1 VGNFTKIMEL
11 LKKEREKQNI
21 SLQDLSSRLK
31 IPVFVLKKLEE
42 DEKYVEE
49 NYPYSLFMLKSIA
62 KELNISDFNIEDSK
76 ENQRENSKQQQ
87 PKPKEEKA
95 NKKLENNAYKTL
107 KERFL
112 SIFRIIYLMALVIS
126 FFALS
131 YSFKKE
137 PEEIVSNYNF
147 SSNNIYKESQNKYLS
162 SPIVLV
168 ANNDI
173 WISADIDGKKEVIA
187 LKKGQSKVISFKK
200 NIHFETIGNANN
212 LTIIYNGKK
221 VSFSKKII
229 HNIFVDAE
237 GIFKDGYNLFKG
249 KNG

>member
-1 VGNFTKIMEL
+1 MENLTKIIEL
-11 LKKEREKQNI
+11 LKKERKKQNI

-31 IPVFVLKKLEE
+31 IPIFVLKKLEE
-42 DEKYVEE
+42 DEKYIEE

-62 KELNISDFNIEDSK
+62 KQLNISDFNIENFK
-76 ENQRENSKQQQ
+76 ENQKENSNQ
-87 PKPKEEKA
+87 PKLKEEKIH
-95 NKKLENNAYKTL
+95 KKLENNRYKTL

-112 SIFRIIYLMALVIS
+112 SIFRIIYLVVLIMS
-126 FFALS
+126 FFVLS

-137 PEEIVSNYNF
+137 PEKILSNYNF
-147 SSNNIYKESQNKYLS
+147 SSENIYKKSQNKYLS
-162 SPIVLV
+162 SPIILV

-173 WISADIDGKKEVIA
+173 WISANIDEKKEVIA
-187 LKKGQSKVISFKK
+187 LKKGQSKVIFFEK

-229 HNIFVDAE
+229 HNVFVDAE
-237 GIFKDGYNLFKG
+237 GIFKNGYNLFKG
-249 KNG
+249 KNS